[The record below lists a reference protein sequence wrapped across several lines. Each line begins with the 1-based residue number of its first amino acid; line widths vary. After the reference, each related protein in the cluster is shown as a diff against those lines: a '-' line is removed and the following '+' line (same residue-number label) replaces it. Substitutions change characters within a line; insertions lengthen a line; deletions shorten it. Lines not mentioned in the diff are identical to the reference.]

1 MNYLF
6 TGIKEINI
14 TGYGSINISNYYCS
28 MKKHMRDILTK
39 GDFKVNGNLW
49 LEGNGTRFF
58 GPGPVELLQ
67 FIEETGSINQAAKKM
82 GMSYKKAWEI
92 VNRLN
97 EIVGSPIVITAT
109 GGEKGGGSSLSEE
122 ARQLIDYYRSLRE
135 RFRKF
140 MELETQKLQ

>member
-1 MNYLF
+1 
-6 TGIKEINI
+6 
-14 TGYGSINISNYYCS
+14 
-28 MKKHMRDILTK
+28 MKKQIRDILKK
-39 GDFKVNGNLW
+39 GDFRINGSLW

-67 FIEETGSINQAAKKM
+67 RIEETGSINQAAKAM

-92 VNRLN
+92 VSRLN
-97 EIVGSPIVITAT
+97 EIVGSPLVITAT

-122 ARQLIDYYRSLRE
+122 AKQLIEYYQSLRE

-140 MELETQKLQ
+140 MELETGKLNA

>member
-1 MNYLF
+1 
-6 TGIKEINI
+6 
-14 TGYGSINISNYYCS
+14 
-28 MKKHMRDILTK
+28 MKKHLKDILTK
-39 GDFKVNGNLW
+39 GGFSVNGSLW

-67 FIEETGSINQAAKKM
+67 LIEETGSINQAAKKM

-97 EIVGSPIVITAT
+97 EKVGSPMVITAT
-109 GGEKGGGSSLSEE
+109 GGEKGGGSTISEE
-122 ARQLIDYYRSLRE
+122 AKLMIAWYVSLRE

-140 MELETQKLQ
+140 IEQETDKLTRS

>member
-1 MNYLF
+1 
-6 TGIKEINI
+6 
-14 TGYGSINISNYYCS
+14 
-28 MKKHMRDILTK
+28 MRDILTK
-39 GDFKVNGNLW
+39 GTFQVNGSLW

-67 FIEETGSINQAAKKM
+67 LIEETGSINQAAKKM

-97 EIVGSPIVITAT
+97 EIVGSPVVITAT
-109 GGEKGGGSSLSEE
+109 GGEKGGGSALSEE
-122 ARQLIDYYRSLRE
+122 AKQLIDWYQSMRE

-140 MELETQKLQ
+140 MEQETLKIQ